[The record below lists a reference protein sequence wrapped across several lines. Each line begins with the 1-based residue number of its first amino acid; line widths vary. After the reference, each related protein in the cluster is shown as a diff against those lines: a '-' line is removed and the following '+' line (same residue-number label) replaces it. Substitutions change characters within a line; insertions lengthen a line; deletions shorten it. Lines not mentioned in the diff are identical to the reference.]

1 MKDEVKQALK
11 TLKTFLGMEVKLE
24 QMMLADGQTK
34 IEADSF
40 EAGQPVFVVV
50 PEGEPIA
57 LPMGDYEL
65 EDGRILTANES
76 GEIVEVKDAEPME
89 EEKEEELPAEVPVEA
104 EATPERE
111 PKKTV
116 EIKEVHFS
124 KEEMESKEAE
134 ILALK
139 AEIELLKAP
148 KVEEVVELEE
158 TPKPI
163 SFNPENEQQVE
174 MFKIGKGESSLDRI
188 FKQVYK

>member
-1 MKDEVKQALK
+1 MKEEVKNAIK

-40 EAGQPVFVVV
+40 EAGNSVFVVV
-50 PEGEPIA
+50 PEGEPVA

-65 EDGRILTANES
+65 EDGRILTANENS
-76 GEIVEVKDAEPME
+76 EIVEIKEATME
-89 EEKEEELPAEVPVEA
+89 EEPTEEIPAEAPVEA

-124 KEEMESKEAE
+124 KEEMESKDAE

-163 SFNPENEQQVE
+163 SFNPENEQPVE

>member
-1 MKDEVKQALK
+1 MKDEVKNALK

-34 IEADSF
+34 IEAESF
-40 EAGQPVFVVV
+40 EAGKSVFVVV
-50 PEGEPIA
+50 PEGEPKE

-65 EDGRILTANES
+65 EDGRILTADEK
-76 GEIVEVKDAEPME
+76 GEIVEIKEATME
-89 EEKEEELPAEVPVEA
+89 EEPTEEIPAEAPVEA

-124 KEEMESKEAE
+124 KEDMESKDAE
-134 ILALK
+134 ILSLK
-139 AEIELLKAP
+139 AEIELLKSP
-148 KVEEVVELEE
+148 KVEEVVELEG

-163 SFNPENEQQVE
+163 SFNPENEQPVE

>member
-1 MKDEVKQALK
+1 MKEEVKNALK
-11 TLKTFLGMEVKLE
+11 TLKTFLGMEIKLE
-24 QMMLADGQTK
+24 QMTLADGQTK

-40 EAGQPVFVVV
+40 EVGKSVFVVV

-65 EDGRILTANES
+65 EDGRILSANEN
-76 GEIVEVKDAEPME
+76 GEIIDVKESEPME
-89 EEKEEELPAEVPVEA
+89 EEEPVVPAGEPVEA
-104 EATPERE
+104 EAVEST

-134 ILALK
+134 IIALK
-139 AEIELLKAP
+139 SELELLKTP
-148 KVEEVVELEE
+148 VVVELEE

-163 SFNPENEQQVE
+163 SFNPENEKPVE
-174 MFKIGKGESSLDRI
+174 VFKIGKGNAIQDRI
-188 FKQVYK
+188 FSQVYK